1 MKNKK
6 IKEWIMEAGFVLVG
20 NLIVALGVTFFILP
34 SDILSGGTAGIAVA
48 LADPASAGDAR
59 HQCTDGRP
67 VSAGIDLSG
76 KGILFEDSAEHPR
89 LPGLHLCAEPVFFGY
104 GHHRQSAAGIDLCRY
119 LHRCG
124 HRTGLSGGWQHR
136 RNGHSAADRT

>member
-34 SDILSGGTAGIAVA
+34 SDILSGGTAGIAVGTG
-48 LADPASAGDAR
+48 ADPASAGDAR

-67 VSAGIDLSG
+67 VSAGYRSVW
-76 KGILFEDSAEHPR
+76 ER
-89 LPGLHLCAEPVFFGY
+89 
-104 GHHRQSAAGIDLCRY
+104 
-119 LHRCG
+119 
-124 HRTGLSGGWQHR
+124 
-136 RNGHSAADRT
+136 HSF